1 LNYFRKDPFIRHY
14 VVLHKVFR
22 KTVTTRKTS
31 RRKFICTAS
40 AFAFG
45 TTAYGYTSPLVKE
58 KPQSIEEILK
68 KQEALVDKYFPIYG
82 TCSQT
87 TFIALNETFNLKA
100 EDTLKALASFPGIA
114 FRGETCGAVSA
125 CLCGISL
132 IYEGDIPGNK
142 LSNLPCITFSSK
154 FENEY
159 GSTRCRDIIAHV
171 TNKKYTIQK
180 PEDYIMVARDG
191 GLNHCKA
198 VINKALKIAT
208 EIILEKA

>member
-1 LNYFRKDPFIRHY
+1 LTEKVIRKRM
-14 VVLHKVFR
+14 K
-22 KTVTTRKTS
+22 TRKTS
-31 RRKFICTAS
+31 RRKFICSAS

-45 TTAYGYTSPLVKE
+45 TAAYGYASPLVAE
-58 KPQSIEEILK
+58 QPQSIEEILK
-68 KQEALVDKYFPIYG
+68 KQEDLVNTYFPIYG

-87 TFIALNETFNLKA
+87 TFLALNETFNLKA
-100 EDTLKALASFPGIA
+100 GDTLKALASFPGIA

-125 CLCGISL
+125 CLCGIAL

-142 LSNLPCITFSSK
+142 LSNVPCVTFCSK

-180 PEDYIMVARDG
+180 PEDYTMVARDG

-198 VINKALKIAT
+198 VIHHALKIAT